1 MLACVIA
8 GAGIALIPR
17 SDAGEHARAH
27 QVNAWP
33 LSENWRWLNTWLVW
47 RRGAMT
53 RQLEAFIEVLNPQ
66 LSQSPE

>member
-1 MLACVIA
+1 MLESMP
-8 GAGIALIPR
+8 G
-17 SDAGEHARAH
+17 HH

-53 RQLEAFIEVLNPQ
+53 RQLEAFIEVLEPQ
-66 LSQSPE
+66 LSQNAD